1 MNSIYNSIKD
11 IVNNLDLTIY
21 VCSNVGN
28 SVKVK
33 NTLYLANGDTLIDDN
48 GIIYKVSS
56 LVVNEGFDLIP
67 DDFISV
73 FNLDKLYFYN
83 VKLPTYLTGKALSV
97 NSEYQQIS
105 SRTREKVPFIWLVTG
120 FKEDLDTVE
129 NPMIYSNI
137 KLFFLSDTDE
147 RKWLTEQHYDIV
159 INRMRN
165 LTIRFLDY
173 IKNSVKYEYNSAK
186 LIGQERFGV
195 YVSNGAK
202 EKIIDED
209 LSGVCLE
216 VKLRIN
222 KDC

>member
-11 IVNNLDLTIY
+11 IVSNLDLTIY

-28 SVKVK
+28 SVKTK
-33 NTLYLANGDTLIDDN
+33 DTLYIVNGDKLSDDN
-48 GIIYKVSS
+48 GVIYTVDN

-67 DDFISV
+67 DNGISV
-73 FNLDKLYFYN
+73 FNLDKLYFEGIN
-83 VKLPTYLTGKALSV
+83 LPTYLTGKALSV

-105 SRTREKVPFIWLVTG
+105 RRTREKVPFVWLVTG
-120 FKEDLDTVE
+120 FKEDLDVVE

-137 KLFFLSDTDE
+137 KLFFLSDTNE

-165 LTIRFLDY
+165 LAIRFLDY
-173 IKNSVKYEYNSAK
+173 IKNSAKYEYNRAN
-186 LIGQERFGV
+186 LISQERFGV
-195 YVSNGAK
+195 YISNGAK

-216 VKLRIN
+216 VELRIN